1 MPGLF
6 SLIRTIK
13 HRACQQ
19 LTRKIMTYE
28 YNDTMLKYFLF
39 FIQSLMIKAKTYLTK
54 KEKYVIT
61 Y

>member
-6 SLIRTIK
+6 PLIRTIK

-28 YNDTMLKYFLF
+28 YNDTMFKYF
-39 FIQSLMIKAKTYLTK
+39 FILYSKLNDKGKNIFD
-54 KEKYVIT
+54 
-61 Y
+61 